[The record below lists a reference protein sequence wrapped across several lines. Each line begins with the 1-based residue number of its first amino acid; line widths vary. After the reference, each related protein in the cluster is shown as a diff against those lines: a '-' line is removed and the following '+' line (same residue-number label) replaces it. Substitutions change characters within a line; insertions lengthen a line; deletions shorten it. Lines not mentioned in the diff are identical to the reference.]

1 MDDLVDKLW
10 IHFAEETRLHLSNL
24 ESLLADPDPGANKE
38 NINQLFRGMHSV
50 KGLAR
55 AMDMRSMEDIAYGC
69 ENILGLIREGKAG
82 LETSIAELLAQAVA
96 ELKRLG
102 EIAVRQ
108 RDNSAPAHDLL
119 ERIAREFVDLAG
131 KIEEPE
137 EKGSENEYGRKR
149 RIHDDQGLLD
159 FFASITKDYI
169 PVLTSVLDPAYKGVG
184 REAERISGALHGM
197 QQASEGI
204 AFFRMM
210 ENVKRM
216 EQIIPSSGPLDQDSK
231 IQMVNLFIEL
241 KSMIDHIE
249 SEGGVDAGS
258 GDFSPV
264 VEGMVKTMLAEKFDE
279 MLVSLGDLQKQGQD
293 AHAEAN
299 NLLICEKVCFAAKS
313 IKDCMRFVLP
323 STGSFSMPVLEDV
336 YNRISRG
343 ELPVNRE
350 FVELSIEAV
359 TLEKSLAESP
369 DTNKLTGDEEAI
381 TALLKRI
388 NENIFQF
395 DHQHSVK
402 VDESMAREL
411 LSSVHIK
418 QELRDV
424 IAPENMKDLLEALGK
439 GWNVFE
445 ITTHLESSE
454 EVAVAFSDWAQNR
467 AKVITNRTIIIDDE
481 SWFEF
486 LVVTESSP
494 EVVTREI
501 SDIDPEGLLL
511 QARQC
516 PKSESSGQGELY

>member
-10 IHFAEETRLHLSNL
+10 IHFAEETRSHLSNL
-24 ESLLADPDPGANKE
+24 ESLLADPAADTE

-82 LETSIAELLAQAVA
+82 LETSIVELLASAVT
-96 ELKRLG
+96 ELKRLR
-102 EIAVRQ
+102 EIAVSQ
-108 RDNSAPAHDLL
+108 HENSAPEHDLL
-119 ERIAREFVDLAG
+119 ERIAREFVAMAG
-131 KIEEPE
+131 QVEEPE
-137 EKGSENEYGRKR
+137 EKEPENRRKRKR

-169 PVLTSVLDPAYKGVG
+169 PVLTNVLDPGYEGNG
-184 REAERISGALHGM
+184 READRISGALHGM

-204 AFFRMM
+204 SFFRMM
-210 ENVKRM
+210 ENVGRM
-216 EQIIPSSGPLDQDSK
+216 EEVIPSSGPLDQDSK
-231 IQMVNLFIEL
+231 TKLVNLFIEL
-241 KSMIDHIE
+241 KSMINHIE
-249 SEGGVDAGS
+249 TEGEVDAGS

-264 VEGMVKTMLAEKFDE
+264 VESMVRDMLDEKFYE
-279 MLVSLGDLQKQGQD
+279 TLVLLDHLEKQGQD
-293 AHAEAN
+293 AHMEEG
-299 NLLICEKVCFAAKS
+299 NLLACERISVLAKS
-313 IKDCMRFVLP
+313 IKDCMGFVLP
-323 STGSFSMPVLEDV
+323 APGSFVMPVLEDV
-336 YNRISRG
+336 YNRIGRG

-350 FVELSIEAV
+350 FIGLSREAV

-369 DTNKLTGDEEAI
+369 DPNKLSDSEETI
-381 TALLKRI
+381 KNLLERI

-402 VDESMAREL
+402 IEESMARDL
-411 LSSVHIK
+411 LSEVHIK

-467 AKVITNRTIIIDDE
+467 AKVITNRTMIIDDE

-486 LVVTESSP
+486 LVVTESPP
-494 EVVTREI
+494 EVVIKEI

-516 PKSESSGQGELY
+516 PRAESSR